1 MLVNVNLASLLK
13 TRNFHSKSQYQCDD
27 VQAGITMRDVVVEPQ
42 EMLALYSSEAQLGRG
57 HTVMLSSLQ
66 CQNQNI
72 FIIVETTCPLHR
84 VQQPQVTQEQGE
96 QVRVELYYN

>member
-1 MLVNVNLASLLK
+1 
-13 TRNFHSKSQYQCDD
+13 
-27 VQAGITMRDVVVEPQ
+27 
-42 EMLALYSSEAQLGRG
+42 
-57 HTVMLSSLQ
+57 MLSSLQ

-96 QVRVELYYN
+96 QVRLIQLDYLE

>member
-1 MLVNVNLASLLK
+1 
-13 TRNFHSKSQYQCDD
+13 
-27 VQAGITMRDVVVEPQ
+27 MRDVVVEPQ
-42 EMLALYSSEAQLGRG
+42 EMLALYSSEAQLERG
-57 HTVMLSSLQ
+57 HTVMLSRSVQYSTVQSSPVQYSTVQYTVMLSSLQ

-96 QVRVELYYN
+96 QVRLIQLD